1 MLELHRLR
9 VLREVARLGSM
20 SAAAASLSYSQ
31 PAISHHVAR
40 LEAEAGTP
48 LVVRH
53 ARGVRLTEAG
63 RVLVEHADSALAALA
78 EADEKV
84 AAIAG
89 LRTGRVRLAAF
100 PTAVSGFVPEALAAL
115 RRRAGGVRVA
125 LTEAEPA
132 AALAALRAGE
142 ADIAV
147 AFDYAETPGSDDV
160 RLRRIP
166 LMRDRVVLAVPDGHP
181 AAAAERVRLG
191 ELADAAWASGCD
203 RCRGHLELCCRAT
216 GFEPNIDFATD
227 QYVAVQRLVACG
239 LAVSALP
246 ELAFACHSEAGV
258 IRRALPELGS
268 RGIYA
273 AVSAGPQPPAVA
285 AMLDELAAAAGAVE
299 PAEPAGRAAGP
310 TVPAAPVAARGAA
323 PG

>member
-1 MLELHRLR
+1 MHRLR

-20 SAAAASLSYSQ
+20 SAAAAALCYSQ
-31 PAISHHVAR
+31 PAISHHISR

-89 LRTGRVRLAAF
+89 LRAGRVRLAAF

-115 RRRAGGVRVA
+115 RRRAPDVRVELA
-125 LTEAEPA
+125 EAEPA
-132 AALAALRAGE
+132 AAFAALRSGE

-147 AFDYAETPGSDDV
+147 AFDYAETPGDADE
-160 RLRRIP
+160 RLRSVP
-166 LMRDRVVLAVPDGHP
+166 LLRDPVLLAVPDGHP
-181 AAAAERVRLG
+181 AAAAERPHLG
-191 ELADAAWASGCD
+191 DLAGAAWASGCE
-203 RCRGHLELCCRAT
+203 RCRGHLEFRCRAA
-216 GFEPNIDFATD
+216 GFEPRIDFATD

-246 ELAFACHSEAGV
+246 ALAFACHSEPGV
-258 IRRALPELGS
+258 VRLALPELGS
-268 RGIYA
+268 RRIFA
-273 AVSAGPQPPAVA
+273 AVTAGPQPPAVA
-285 AMLDELAAAAGAVE
+285 AMLDELAAAASP
-299 PAEPAGRAAGP
+299 PAAAGP
-310 TVPAAPVAARGAA
+310 GTAPAEAGGSRAV
-323 PG
+323 

>member
-1 MLELHRLR
+1 MQELHRLR

-20 SAAAASLSYSQ
+20 SAAAASLCYSQ
-31 PAISHHVAR
+31 PAISHHISR

-63 RVLVEHADSALAALA
+63 RVLVDHADTALSALA

-89 LRTGRVRLAAF
+89 LRAGRVRVAAF

-115 RRRAGGVRVA
+115 RRRAPETRVS
-125 LTEAEPA
+125 LREAEPA
-132 AALAALRAGE
+132 EAFAALRSGE
-142 ADIAV
+142 IDIAV
-147 AFDYAETPGSDDV
+147 AFDYAETPGDADERLRLV
-160 RLRRIP
+160 RLMDDP
-166 LMRDRVVLAVPDGHP
+166 LVLAVPEGHP
-181 AAAAERVRLG
+181 AAAEERLRLG
-191 ELADAAWASGCD
+191 DLTDATWASGCE
-203 RCRGHLELCCRAT
+203 RCRGHLEFRCASA
-216 GFEPNIDFATD
+216 GFEPRIDFATD

-246 ELAFACHSEAGV
+246 ELAFACHSEPGV
-258 IRRALPELGS
+258 ARIVLPELGS
-268 RGIYA
+268 RRVFA

-285 AMLDELAAAAGAVE
+285 AMLDELVAVSAAAG
-299 PAEPAGRAAGP
+299 G
-310 TVPAAPVAARGAA
+310 PAAAV
-323 PG
+323 